1 MKLNKTTVL
10 GAAIGSGIG
19 GFLLTAGPHP
29 TNVAMEMSIF
39 VSKCAFVLLIVY
51 TCMEKEQS

>member
-1 MKLNKTTVL
+1 MKLNRNNVL

-19 GFLLTAGPHP
+19 AFLIAAGPRP

-39 VSKCAFVLLIVY
+39 VFKCVFVLLLVY
-51 TCMEKEQS
+51 VCMEKEQ